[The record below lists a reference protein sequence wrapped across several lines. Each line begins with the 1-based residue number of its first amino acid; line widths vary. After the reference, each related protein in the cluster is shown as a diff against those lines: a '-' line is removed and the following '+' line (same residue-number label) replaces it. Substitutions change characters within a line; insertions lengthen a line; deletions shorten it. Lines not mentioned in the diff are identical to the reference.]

1 VCAPGG
7 DREVPYRPT
16 GRPGSAGGN
25 AAVEI
30 MKNNDNKN
38 IILTGFMATGKT
50 SVGRTLASQ
59 IGYDFV
65 DTDQM
70 IESKIGMT
78 IAEFFREKGEAAFRT
93 MEADLARELADKS
106 GMVIATGGRFM
117 LDGDNAAVLGKSGR
131 VFCLVATPEE
141 ILKRAESDHHVR
153 PLLQVPNPLEHIVEL
168 LQQRKKGYGQF
179 PQFATSEKN
188 PETVAQDLVEIIAG
202 GPDVRL
208 PIAAHSDRY
217 EFIVG
222 GGLLPFISQL
232 AGIDGPIAI
241 ITDDTVGP
249 LYAQSCGS
257 VDVVITISPGRQNKT
272 LATAQSIY
280 EQLLEA
286 DFDRSGTVI
295 ALGGTVISELAGF
308 IAATYMRGVDCV
320 QCPTSLLAM
329 VDTSIGGKTGIDLPN
344 AKNLVG
350 TFKQP
355 KTVIAD
361 IATLQS
367 LSPRAF
373 ASGMAEVIKHSLIAD
388 SDLLQK
394 IESGSWIQTSG
405 KIGQQASE
413 LQTLVAQAIQV
424 KINIVQEDPYD
435 QGRRAVLNFGHTFAN
450 AIEGL
455 SHHSVNHGE
464 AVAMGMVAATN
475 LSVKLG
481 YCTEELQERVE
492 SVLVSSGLPTRIP
505 NDLDPN
511 QLLQAMGSDKKKK
524 DGRLRYVL
532 LKDVGDVFVT
542 DQVHEDA
549 VLDTFAA
556 LKS

>member
-1 VCAPGG
+1 
-7 DREVPYRPT
+7 
-16 GRPGSAGGN
+16 
-25 AAVEI
+25 
-30 MKNNDNKN
+30 MQNNDKKN

-59 IGYDFV
+59 LGYDFV
-65 DTDQM
+65 DTDQL

-78 IAEFFREKGEAAFRT
+78 IGEFFKEKGEAAFRK

-106 GMVIATGGRFM
+106 GLVIATGGRFM

-141 ILKRAESDHHVR
+141 ILKRAENDHHVR

-179 PQFATSEKN
+179 PQFVTSEKN
-188 PETVAQDLVEIIAG
+188 PATVAEDLVGIIAG

-249 LYAQSCGS
+249 LYAQSCGP
-257 VDVVITISPGRQNKT
+257 VDVVVTISPGRQNKT

-329 VDTSIGGKTGIDLPN
+329 VDTSIGGKTGIDMPN
-344 AKNLVG
+344 AKNLIG
-350 TFKQP
+350 AFKQP

-367 LSPRAF
+367 LPPRAF

-405 KIGQQASE
+405 KIGQQALE

-450 AIEGL
+450 AIERL

-464 AVAMGMVAATN
+464 AVAMGMVAAAN

-481 YCTEELQERVE
+481 YCPEELQERVE
-492 SVLVSSGLPTRIP
+492 SVLVSSGLPIRIP
-505 NDLDPN
+505 NDLVPK

-524 DGRLRYVL
+524 AGRLRYVL

-542 DQVHEDA
+542 DEVPEEA
-549 VLDTFAA
+549 VLNTFAA
-556 LKS
+556 LKA

>member
-1 VCAPGG
+1 
-7 DREVPYRPT
+7 
-16 GRPGSAGGN
+16 
-25 AAVEI
+25 
-30 MKNNDNKN
+30 
-38 IILTGFMATGKT
+38 MATGKT
-50 SVGRTLASQ
+50 AVGRTLASQ

-65 DTDQM
+65 DTDHL
-70 IESKIGMT
+70 IESRIGMT
-78 IAEFFREKGEAAFRT
+78 IAEFFKEKGEAAFRK

-117 LDGDNAAVLGKSGR
+117 LDGDNAITLGKSGR

-141 ILKRAESDHHVR
+141 ILKRAESDSHAR
-153 PLLQVPNPLEHIVEL
+153 PLLQVPDPLEHIVEL
-168 LQQRKKGYGQF
+168 LHQREKGYGQF
-179 PQFATSEKN
+179 PQFVTSEKN
-188 PETVAQDLVEIIAG
+188 PETVAEDLAGIIAG

-208 PIAAHSDRY
+208 PIAAPGDRY

-241 ITDDTVGP
+241 ITDDTVGS
-249 LYAQSCGS
+249 LYTQSCGS
-257 VDVVITISPGRQNKT
+257 VDVVVSISPGRRNKT

-280 EQLLEA
+280 EQLLEG

-329 VDTSIGGKTGIDLPN
+329 VDTSIGGKTGVDLPN
-344 AKNLVG
+344 AKNLIG
-350 TFKQP
+350 AFKQP

-367 LSPRAF
+367 LPPRAF

-394 IESGSWIQTSG
+394 IESGSWIQTSRE
-405 KIGQQASE
+405 IGQQASE
-413 LQTLVAQAIQV
+413 IQALVAQAIQV
-424 KINIVQEDPYD
+424 KINIVQEDPFD
-435 QGRRAVLNFGHTFAN
+435 QGLRAVLNFGHTFAN
-450 AIEGL
+450 AIERL

-481 YCTEELQERVE
+481 HCPEELQARVE
-492 SVLVSSGLPTRIP
+492 SVLMSAGLPTRIP
-505 NDLDPN
+505 TNLVPK
-511 QLLQAMGSDKKKK
+511 QLFKAMRSDKKKK
-524 DGRLRYVL
+524 AGKLRYVL

-542 DQVHEDA
+542 DQVPEDA

>member
-1 VCAPGG
+1 MQN
-7 DREVPYRPT
+7 D
-16 GRPGSAGGN
+16 
-25 AAVEI
+25 
-30 MKNNDNKN
+30 DNKN

-65 DTDQM
+65 DTDEL
-70 IESKIGMT
+70 IESRIGMT
-78 IAEFFREKGEAAFRT
+78 IAEFFQEKGEAAFRK
-93 MEADLARELADKS
+93 MESDIARELADQS
-106 GMVIATGGRFM
+106 GLVISTGGRFM
-117 LDGDNAAVLGKSGR
+117 LDAGNAATLGKTGR

-141 ILKRAESDHHVR
+141 ILQRAESDSHVR

-179 PQFATSEKN
+179 PQFVTSEKSPAN
-188 PETVAQDLVEIIAG
+188 VAEDLAGIIAG

-208 PIAAHSDRY
+208 PITAPSDRY

-222 GGLLPFISQL
+222 GGLLPFLSQL

-257 VDVVITISPGRQNKT
+257 VDVVVTIPPGRKNKT
-272 LATAQSIY
+272 LATAQSIC
-280 EQLLEA
+280 EQLLDAE
-286 DFDRSGTVI
+286 FDRSGTII

-329 VDTSIGGKTGIDLPN
+329 VDTSIGGKTGVDLPQG
-344 AKNLVG
+344 KNLIG
-350 TFKQP
+350 AFKQP

-361 IATLQS
+361 VATLQS

-394 IESGSWIQTSG
+394 IESGNWIQTAG
-405 KIGQQASE
+405 EIQQQALE
-413 LQTLVAQAIQV
+413 LQALVAQAIQV

-435 QGRRAVLNFGHTFAN
+435 RGRRAVLNFGHTFAN
-450 AIEGL
+450 AIERL
-455 SHHSVNHGE
+455 SHHRISHGE

-475 LSVKLG
+475 LSVQLG
-481 YCTEELQERVE
+481 YCPEELQERIE
-492 SVLVSSGLPTRIP
+492 AVLMSAGLPTRIP
-505 NDLDPN
+505 PDLVPD
-511 QLLQAMGSDKKKK
+511 QLLQAMRSDKKKK
-524 DGRLRYVL
+524 AGKLRYVL
-532 LKDVGDVFVT
+532 LKNIGDVFVA
-542 DQVHEDA
+542 DQVPEGA
-549 VLDTFAA
+549 VLSTLAE
-556 LKS
+556 LSS